1 MLRREQSPVA
11 EACHGSGHGRGKG
24 FGVGRDAGTLSRQVI
39 SSLISGLHSSIMPSL
54 SRLKSGLPWFLA
66 GATLSAV
73 CFGLLSSWFI
83 IVNDWLGLGLIYDT
97 RPQWLVAGMTVA
109 SLLPWLSIAL
119 MVLLRHWRGPAYR
132 ATAFGSGIVAPY
144 LLALASVFLLPTLE
158 DHWHRRGFDSALWK
172 ANQADD
178 PLWPDRLCMV
188 DDLLARVTLVGLPQE
203 RVVELLGPGDRD
215 SVSNGW
221 NAVYYLGPQ
230 RGAFRMEEEALAVR
244 FGPEGR
250 VVEYRI
256 LADE

>member
-1 MLRREQSPVA
+1 M
-11 EACHGSGHGRGKG
+11 
-24 FGVGRDAGTLSRQVI
+24 GRDAGTLSRQVI

-54 SRLKSGLPWFLA
+54 FRLKSGLPWFVA

-144 LLALASVFLLPTLE
+144 LLALL
-158 DHWHRRGFDSALWK
+158 DHAIIVPIEVRSAVVCRRCIF
-172 ANQADD
+172 
-178 PLWPDRLCMV
+178 
-188 DDLLARVTLVGLPQE
+188 
-203 RVVELLGPGDRD
+203 
-215 SVSNGW
+215 
-221 NAVYYLGPQ
+221 
-230 RGAFRMEEEALAVR
+230 
-244 FGPEGR
+244 
-250 VVEYRI
+250 
-256 LADE
+256 

>member
-1 MLRREQSPVA
+1 M
-11 EACHGSGHGRGKG
+11 
-24 FGVGRDAGTLSRQVI
+24 GRDAGTLSRQDLVPDLRPALLDHAI
-39 SSLISGLHSSIMPSL
+39 IVPIEVRSAVVCRRCH
-54 SRLKSGLPWFLA
+54 
-66 GATLSAV
+66 LSAV

-119 MVLLRHWRGPAYR
+119 MVCSGTGEVLPTERRR
-132 ATAFGSGIVAPY
+132 FGSGIVAPY

-188 DDLLARVTLVGLPQE
+188 DDLLARVTLVRLPQE
-203 RVVELLGPGDRD
+203 RVVELLGPGDRGLCFERVECGLLFGAPAR
-215 SVSNGW
+215 SLSNGRGSAGCAVLAPKGVYGVSN
-221 NAVYYLGPQ
+221 P
-230 RGAFRMEEEALAVR
+230 
-244 FGPEGR
+244 GR
-250 VVEYRI
+250 
-256 LADE
+256 